1 MALGCFSPRPM
12 GVGVGGEALLARR
25 PDAMTSWLIPKLD
38 MIINYPSPVQS
49 AAPMTLTSSV
59 STANDFFFYNL
70 SPQDTLGASSLR
82 LITCLCLTDLELSKN
97 KPLLSL
103 LQRNISHWLRCT
115 KTEGPLYSSDKTS
128 YHLQV
133 YSVRTRLNLW
143 DMSLQNWA
151 NFWYVKKKYIRIGIW
166 IVPNK

>member
-1 MALGCFSPRPM
+1 
-12 GVGVGGEALLARR
+12 
-25 PDAMTSWLIPKLD
+25 MTSWLIPKLD

-82 LITCLCLTDLELSKN
+82 VITCLCLTDLELSKN

-103 LQRNISHWLRCT
+103 LQRNISH
-115 KTEGPLYSSDKTS
+115 
-128 YHLQV
+128 
-133 YSVRTRLNLW
+133 
-143 DMSLQNWA
+143 
-151 NFWYVKKKYIRIGIW
+151 
-166 IVPNK
+166 